1 MSSSIFISAGRS
13 AATSFDNTSSKA
25 VVSSS
30 ASSYTSSSSPSS
42 PLSLSKSK
50 FQHSRRPSLL
60 SSAISK
66 QECTVINIGNPDGP
80 PRLISYLSSSQGFVW
95 NPEIF
100 LPSYVDCD
108 YEPLENQCEP
118 VHEIVLSDE
127 ESSNLLPH

>member
-1 MSSSIFISAGRS
+1 MSSIITIPAGRPT
-13 AATSFDNTSSKA
+13 AYHDSSKA
-25 VVSSS
+25 ASGSS
-30 ASSYTSSSSPSS
+30 ASSYSSSSSPSS
-42 PLSLSKSK
+42 PSSTPGASST
-50 FQHSRRPSLL
+50 HTRRRSLL

-66 QECTVINIGNPDGP
+66 QQCTVINIGDPDGP
-80 PRLISYLSSSQGFVW
+80 PRLISYLSSSQGFAW

-127 ESSNLLPH
+127 ESKDLLPQ